1 MPMNL
6 KTDPQQAFHRGIAP
20 VFALLSSDQLRH
32 LAQLAADVSLADRV
46 DELAGKANEGE
57 LTAEER
63 AEYEAYI
70 EANNVVAV
78 LQAEARFRLQL
89 NGA

>member
-1 MPMNL
+1 MNL
-6 KTDPQQAFHRGIAP
+6 NTDPQQAFHRGTAP
-20 VFALLSSDQLRH
+20 IFAILSNDQMRR
-32 LAQLAADVSLADRV
+32 LAQLQADSSLADRV

-63 AEYEAYI
+63 DEYEAYI
-70 EANNVVAV
+70 EANNLMAI

-89 NGA
+89 TGA